1 MSYILL
7 IIFLFIGVIESIRHR
22 KLTTTAAVT
31 GGIMGFLIFIAAGWT
46 GIAFLALFF
55 LLGTFATSWN
65 RKQKETAGMA
75 QEVGG
80 QRKTGQ
86 VLANAGVG
94 GLLGLLALFFP
105 QEKDLFTL
113 LMAGAFSSAT
123 ADTLSSEL
131 GTVYGKKFYNI
142 LTFKKDQKGLDGVI
156 SLEGTLFGLAGSLL
170 IAVIYSI
177 SYGLDERFIWIA
189 AAGTIGN
196 LSDSVLGATLERKGI
211 IPNDVVNFFNTLVA
225 ALFLLLLYW

>member
-1 MSYILL
+1 
-7 IIFLFIGVIESIRHR
+7 
-22 KLTTTAAVT
+22 
-31 GGIMGFLIFIAAGWT
+31 MGFLIFIAAGWT

-55 LLGTFATSWN
+55 LLGTFATSWK
-65 RKQKETAGMA
+65 RRQKENAGMA

-80 QRKTGQ
+80 LRKTGQ
-86 VLANAGVG
+86 VMANAGIG

-105 QEKDLFTL
+105 QEKDFLTF

-142 LTFKKDQKGLDGVI
+142 LTLKKDQKGLDGVI

-177 SYGLDERFIWIA
+177 GYGVDERFIWIA
-189 AAGTIGN
+189 VAGTIGN
-196 LSDSVLGATLERKGI
+196 LLDSVLGATLERKGV
-211 IPNDVVNFFNTLVA
+211 IPNDVVNFLNTLVA
-225 ALFLLLLYW
+225 ALFLLVIYR